1 MIRNAMF
8 GLSLLALTTGSAF
21 AGSAKHH
28 AKPVVVAE
36 AKTPAADT
44 AAPADKPADKADK
57 TDKKVKK
64 VKKEKAPKAEG
75 KTEGAKEMAPTPAP
89 AK

>member
-8 GLSLLALTTGSAF
+8 GLSLLAISTGSAF
-21 AGSAKHH
+21 AASAKHH

-36 AKTPAADT
+36 APKAPAADT
-44 AAPADKPADKADK
+44 AAPTDKPADKADK
-57 TDKKVKK
+57 KVKK
-64 VKKEKAPKAEG
+64 ASKKEKATKTEG